1 MTIRWLNSDCTEA
14 VITRGVLWWQRQ
26 AHVVRYG
33 DHWMFVAS
41 GRRVL
46 DADWWLC
53 HELEKQQKRE
63 LHRRADNTD
72 WIDTAR
78 FPKAR
83 LLENK

>member
-1 MTIRWLNSDCTEA
+1 MTIRWLNPDCTEA
-14 VITRGVLWWQRQ
+14 IITRGVLWWQRQ
-26 AHVVRYG
+26 AHVIRYCE
-33 DHWMFVAS
+33 HWTFVAS

-53 HELEKQQKRE
+53 HKIEKQHRRE
-63 LHRRADNTD
+63 LQRIADNRD